1 MPTFLFDQIIFGPLW
16 SRRLGESLGINL
28 LPVGQKVC
36 NFNCIYCECGLTP
49 ESDLHNFPSAE
60 TVIAQLDKKLSE
72 MNKNGEYLDS
82 ITFAGNGEPTLHPE
96 FPDII
101 EKTVDSRNRLFPG
114 AKIAVLSNATLIGNK
129 NIFNALM
136 KVDLNILKLDSAVEE
151 TIKLINCPRGNYHLS
166 EIINILKQF
175 RGRLIIQTLFLRGNC
190 KNKRIDNTTEAE
202 ISALVAAME
211 QIRPESIMLYS
222 LARETAVNELEKVGE
237 QELNYI
243 AGRLVK
249 AGLKTQVTP

>member
-1 MPTFLFDQIIFGPLW
+1 
-16 SRRLGESLGINL
+16 
-28 LPVGQKVC
+28 
-36 NFNCIYCECGLTP
+36 
-49 ESDLHNFPSAE
+49 
-60 TVIAQLDKKLSE
+60 